1 MVECPERRAE
11 PVEVCSSKGVPRPQF
26 KAFLTIVGLGTAERF
41 AHRLLEQRLYEGDNM
56 PKQQITTRS
65 GASPVGAYSQGL
77 RVGDFIFVSGQG
89 PLDPATGQVVG
100 ETIEEQ
106 TARVLEN
113 IKAILAAGG
122 ATIADVVKV
131 SAHLSDLELFDRY
144 NKVYATYFPDPKP
157 TRTTVGSQLK
167 GILVEIDAIAYI
179 GEK

>member
-1 MVECPERRAE
+1 LIEEHTDTID
-11 PVEVCSSKGVPRPQF
+11 
-26 KAFLTIVGLGTAERF
+26 LTNESIKEN
-41 AHRLLEQRLYEGDNM
+41 QM
-56 PKQQITTRS
+56 PKQQIRTTS
-65 GASPVGAYSQGL
+65 GASPIGAYSQGL

-89 PLDPATGQVVG
+89 PLDPTTGKIVG
-100 ETIEEQ
+100 ETVEEQ

-122 ATIADVVKV
+122 ATMADVVKV

-157 TRTTVGSQLK
+157 TRTTVGSQLL
-167 GILVEIDAIAYI
+167 GILVEIDAIAYV